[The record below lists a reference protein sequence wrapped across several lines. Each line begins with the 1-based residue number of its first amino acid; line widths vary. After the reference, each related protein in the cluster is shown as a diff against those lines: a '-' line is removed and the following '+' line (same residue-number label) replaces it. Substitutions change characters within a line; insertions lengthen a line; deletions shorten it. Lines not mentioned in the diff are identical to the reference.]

1 MYTVYMNKRE
11 QIIQKIEQDGPQSVK
26 MLTEYLGITRA
37 MVHRYIK
44 DLKES
49 NKIIKYGKAP
59 KVFYNTK

>member
-44 DLKES
+44 DLKE
-49 NKIIKYGKAP
+49 IKQDY
-59 KVFYNTK
+59 